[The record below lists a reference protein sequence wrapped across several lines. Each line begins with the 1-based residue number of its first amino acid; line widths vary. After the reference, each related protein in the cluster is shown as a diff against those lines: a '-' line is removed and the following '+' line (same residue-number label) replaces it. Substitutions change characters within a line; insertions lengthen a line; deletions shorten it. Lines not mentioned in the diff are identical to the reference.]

1 MKNPLSFLVQ
11 QLLKANKIT
20 VDFDELDFQIQSH
33 PTYPSLHAVTGVL
46 DHFNIENLALDVPK
60 TIDTFNQLPTTFL
73 AQLEIDSQKQ
83 FVVITK
89 IKNGCKITL
98 GGTQKETLSEFEF
111 LNQFTGILLA
121 VEKDT
126 TTTMSSGSLLNPNL
140 LKGLVLTT
148 LIAFALM
155 LILSKPSTIDL
166 GFLCLSIIGI
176 YISISVFKQEQGE
189 SNILVDAFCSN
200 PSEKK
205 SCNAVLNSK
214 AAIIYKNLK
223 LSDISITYFTGLA
236 LAISFLSLSSKAIF
250 IPKLISLM
258 VLPITIYSIYF
269 QSVVI
274 KKWCFLCLSI
284 VAVMWCQSCFNILSF
299 QPIYDIESTL
309 ISVLS
314 FSCTGI
320 LWLLGSKFF
329 KDNKSLKKIKID
341 YYKFKRNFDLFFTQL
356 DKSKT
361 INTYIKS
368 KEEIVFGNSNSNLN
382 ILIITNPLC
391 GHCKPVHNTIEQ
403 IISNYPQLTKLTIRF
418 NINPEHPENTAVK
431 IATRLLELYNTKSIE
446 TCLNAMHDIYG
457 DSSPS
462 EWLKK
467 WNECSQPNNYLPIL
481 RDQFN
486 WCSDNSINF
495 TPEILINGKSYPKM
509 FDRNDLIYFIEN
521 LEELSEVNSPH
532 IPFIKAEKA

>member
-1 MKNPLSFLVQ
+1 
-11 QLLKANKIT
+11 
-20 VDFDELDFQIQSH
+20 
-33 PTYPSLHAVTGVL
+33 
-46 DHFNIENLALDVPK
+46 
-60 TIDTFNQLPTTFL
+60 
-73 AQLEIDSQKQ
+73 
-83 FVVITK
+83 
-89 IKNGCKITL
+89 
-98 GGTQKETLSEFEF
+98 
-111 LNQFTGILLA
+111 
-121 VEKDT
+121 
-126 TTTMSSGSLLNPNL
+126 
-140 LKGLVLTT
+140 
-148 LIAFALM
+148 M

-214 AAIIYKNLK
+214 ASTVYKNLK
-223 LSDISITYFTGLA
+223 LSDLSITYFTGLA

-258 VLPITIYSIYF
+258 ALPTTIYSIYF
-269 QSVVI
+269 QSLVI

-284 VAVMWCQSCFNILSF
+284 VAVMWCQACIALLNFE
-299 QPIYDIESTL
+299 PIYNLESTL
-309 ISVLS
+309 IVVLS
-314 FSCTGI
+314 FSFVSV
-320 LWLLGSKFF
+320 LWLLASRFF
-329 KDNKSLKKIKID
+329 KDNKTLKKTKVD
-341 YYKFKRNFDLFFTQL
+341 YYKFKRNFDLFSNQL
-356 DKSKT
+356 DINKT
-361 INTYIKS
+361 ISTYVAS
-368 KEEIVFGNSNSNLN
+368 KKEMIYGNSNSNLN
-382 ILIITNPLC
+382 IVIITNPLC
-391 GHCKPVHNTIEQ
+391 GHCKPVHKTIEQ
-403 IISNYPQLTKLTIRF
+403 ILSNYPQLTKLTIRF

-431 IATRLLELYNTKSIE
+431 IAARLLEIYHIENIE
-446 TCLNAMHDIYG
+446 TCLDAMHDIYG

-521 LEELSEVNSPH
+521 LEELSEVNNPH